1 MVAWH
6 ARSLNWARTAV
17 GVGVLAVLAA
27 CGGGGGGS
35 SSTSG
40 GGGGGGSASVS
51 GVASKGLLLNA
62 LVTAY
67 AVNSDGSRGAVLA
80 TTSTSA
86 TDGSYTL
93 SGLPAGA
100 LVLLEVTPKATG
112 TKMIDETTNAEVDVP
127 ASSGFKLRAAT
138 SLESSGTTSAQIT
151 PFTDM
156 AVKLAEDNNNGRL
169 SADVVTAANGSVSA
183 FVGISVLTESPS
195 FTSEGG
201 NVKPTNAAGAKLA
214 AISKMADDGAV
225 GDCGSASGTLAKVK
239 CVVEYLATQGT
250 TSDVAT
256 KLNTA
261 TTAVL
266 LNDAAISNPLEQAK
280 AETESVPQPTTL
292 PPVAAGTQ
300 TGVQEAKALIRS
312 VRTTAAALSN
322 QSDSQSLAYRVQK
335 MAESAQGV
343 AQPLDDGTVRAVSAI
358 TEALAEHGAIVAEG
372 AKVDGF
378 TLYGYGWQPQ
388 MPYATSQIGS
398 GCRFFTDNNFDTPAY
413 TVVEG
418 VPTLSTTD
426 FMACRVLQ
434 QVVWGQ
440 TSEGYYVPK
449 YAVFN
454 RVRLSKLNSTQFKVE
469 SIVRK
474 ADIIATSIPVMIGP
488 FPSMTSTTY
497 TYSATETNVS
507 SGLVSATATR
517 TATGWSLAG
526 DLAPGVEKTW
536 TYNAD
541 AGRHEEGIKV
551 LGTKQTVA
559 LSYGDTVTVATQ
571 TTRRAL
577 TGDVR
582 VYAGANV
589 QSRLSLLAGSYVE
602 AQRVFTVAGPVGGE
616 MLPKAVHL
624 VMEGQVKSGFKI
636 NGTLDMSDFLMTDA
650 RWGFSRGSFAGSFT
664 DVDGVK
670 LFDGTLLSNVPN
682 DSGAGASVTL
692 DGVLTTTGSNTLTV
706 RLTAAQSATV
716 SGDYTVTG
724 RYTQGTTTF
733 LVTVFKSEGA
743 PDTDSISFQTA
754 AGGVGFVAKPSDTR
768 VDIKKGDAVVG
779 VFNVSTGRLVYAD
792 GSYEQF

>member
-67 AVNSDGSRGAVLA
+67 AVNSDGSRGSVLA

-112 TKMIDETTNAEVDVP
+112 TKMIDETTNAEVDVL
-127 ASSGFKLRAAT
+127 ANSGFKLRAAT
-138 SLESSGTTSAQIT
+138 SLDSSGTTSAQIT

-156 AVKLAEDNNNGRL
+156 AVKLAEDNNGGRL
-169 SADVVTAANGSVSA
+169 NADVVTAANGSVSA
-183 FVGISVLTESPS
+183 FVGISVLTERPS
-195 FTSEGG
+195 FTSEDG

-214 AISKMADDGAV
+214 AISKMANDGAV
-225 GDCGSASGTLAKVK
+225 DDCASASGTVAKVK

-256 KLNTA
+256 KLGTA

-266 LNDAAISNPLEQAK
+266 AGDAAISNPLELAK
-280 AETESVPQPTTL
+280 AQTEPVAQPTTL
-292 PPVAAGTQ
+292 PPVVTGTQ
-300 TGVQEAKALIRS
+300 TGVQEAKTLIRS

-322 QSDSQSLAYRVQK
+322 ESDATSLAARVQA
-335 MAESAQGV
+335 MAESAHGV
-343 AQPLDDGTVRAVSAI
+343 AQPLDDGTIRAVSAI
-358 TEALAEHGAIVAEG
+358 TDAMTEHSAIVAG
-372 AKVDGF
+372 GLKVDGF

-398 GCRFFTDNNFDTPAY
+398 GCRFFTDNTFETPAY
-413 TVVEG
+413 RVEEG

-434 QVVWGQ
+434 HVVW
-440 TSEGYYVPK
+440 EGYTPK

-474 ADIIATSIPVMIGP
+474 AEIIATPIPMMMIGP
-488 FPSMTSTTY
+488 FPSMTSTAY
-497 TYSATETNVS
+497 TYSTTETNVS

-517 TATGWSLAG
+517 SATGWSLAG

-536 TYNAD
+536 TYNALAD
-541 AGRHEEGIKV
+541 RYDENV
-551 LGTKQTVA
+551 RLLGTKQTVA
-559 LSYGDTVTVATQ
+559 LSYSDTVTVATH

-582 VYAGANV
+582 VYAGADV

-616 MLPKAVHL
+616 LLPKAVHL
-624 VMEGQVKSGFKI
+624 VMEGQVKTGFKI
-636 NGTLDMSDFLMTDA
+636 NGTLDMTDFLMTDA
-650 RWGFSRGSFAGSFT
+650 RWGFAKGSFAGSFT
-664 DVDGVK
+664 DVGGTAK
-670 LFDGTLLSNVPN
+670 LFDGTLLLDVPN
-682 DSGAGASVTL
+682 DSGAGAAVTL
-692 DGVLTTTGSNTLTV
+692 DGVITTTGANTLTV
-706 RLTAAQSATV
+706 RLAASQSATV
-716 SGDYTVTG
+716 PGDYTVSG

-733 LVTVFKSEGA
+733 LVTVFKSESS

-768 VDIKKGDAVVG
+768 VDVKKGDAVVG